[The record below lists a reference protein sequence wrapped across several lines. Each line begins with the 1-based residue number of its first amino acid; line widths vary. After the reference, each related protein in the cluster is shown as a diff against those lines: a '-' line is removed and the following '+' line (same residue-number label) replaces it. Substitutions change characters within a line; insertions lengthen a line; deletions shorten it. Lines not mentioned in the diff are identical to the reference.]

1 MPSPFIPA
9 PMRVLELESSG
20 ADLESSGAVDLETKR
35 GISTP
40 ERKWSAGTSKSPD
53 SAAGT
58 AWAGLQPSSL
68 MHAVGHVVMLN
79 APE

>member
-9 PMRVLELESSG
+9 PIRVLELESSG

-40 ERKWSAGTSKSPD
+40 ERK
-53 SAAGT
+53 
-58 AWAGLQPSSL
+58 
-68 MHAVGHVVMLN
+68 
-79 APE
+79 